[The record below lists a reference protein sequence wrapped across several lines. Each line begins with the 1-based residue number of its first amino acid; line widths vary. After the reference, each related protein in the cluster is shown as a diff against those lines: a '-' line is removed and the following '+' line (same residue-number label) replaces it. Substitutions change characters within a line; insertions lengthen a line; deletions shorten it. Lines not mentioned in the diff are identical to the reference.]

1 MRTASEEYF
10 RQKVESA
17 SPVERV
23 VMLYAGGL
31 RFLEMSLDNLREK
44 QFESFTITNIRA
56 QNILSELRSSL
67 DYERGGEVS
76 ARLAGI
82 YTYLLERLVDSNRRR
97 GPEGIEEVM
106 RIMRELKDAWEQVVA
121 IETPSS
127 APVRAA

>member
-1 MRTASEEYF
+1 
-10 RQKVESA
+10 
-17 SPVERV
+17 
-23 VMLYAGGL
+23 MLYAGGL